1 MSHEIK
7 MPRLDD
13 EVDEGVLVTWFVTPG
28 QQVHT
33 GQRIAELQ
41 VEKVSSE
48 LEATVD
54 GRLVELRVEPG
65 EVVQFGEV
73 IAVMDDG
80 PVEAVELGTAPAPG
94 EDVRS
99 EQPPPAVKASPAAR
113 RVAHELGVDL
123 AGIDGSGP
131 NGRIVERDVRDAAT
145 APAEPPH
152 ETGRPLS
159 PLRRTMAQKLHH
171 WVSETAQFTL
181 SAEADV
187 TNLAEALRA
196 LRAGGRG
203 PSYLAAVVRA
213 TALTLRGHPGL
224 TSQLVDGTRLVVPD
238 QIGIGV
244 AVAVDDGLLVPV
256 LRAADT
262 QSVDSLHDEIQDLA
276 ARARKGA
283 LGVDEQR
290 GAVFSITNLGGH
302 RVDAFTPLLSP
313 GESAILGIGRARLRP
328 AVVDDQLGVRMLM
341 VLSMTVD
348 HRIIDGDP
356 AAAFLDD
363 LLGLLE
369 HPDQVSAGSFTT
381 SWLGS

>member
-224 TSQLVDGTRLVVPD
+224 TASSWTALDWWSPIRSASASPWRSTMDCSCLCSAPPTPRASIHCMTRFR
-238 QIGIGV
+238 I
-244 AVAVDDGLLVPV
+244 
-256 LRAADT
+256 
-262 QSVDSLHDEIQDLA
+262 
-276 ARARKGA
+276 
-283 LGVDEQR
+283 
-290 GAVFSITNLGGH
+290 
-302 RVDAFTPLLSP
+302 SP
-313 GESAILGIGRARLRP
+313 PEPGRA
-328 AVVDDQLGVRMLM
+328 
-341 VLSMTVD
+341 
-348 HRIIDGDP
+348 H
-356 AAAFLDD
+356 
-363 LLGLLE
+363 
-369 HPDQVSAGSFTT
+369 SAST
-381 SWLGS
+381 SNAGPSSASRTSVAIA